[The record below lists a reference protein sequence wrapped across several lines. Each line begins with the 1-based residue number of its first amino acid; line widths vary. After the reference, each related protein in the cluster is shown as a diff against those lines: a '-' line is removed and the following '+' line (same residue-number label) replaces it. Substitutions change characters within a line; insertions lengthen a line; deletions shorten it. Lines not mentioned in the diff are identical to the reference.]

1 MSFGNTPPPLSNNPP
16 VFNPAIRT
24 PPQKPATPPPPIP
37 QRGIQNGRSI
47 TYLPSQIRKS
57 QEFQGVGGDAQKTE
71 SRKPPPIPQRSADT
85 KTIGE
90 QIIKNVIP
98 NQKPNP
104 SPKVNAIVAP
114 PRPHPPSK
122 VPPRPQT
129 PPSNTARAGNI
140 VAPPRP
146 TRRPQPNLLNRVSKQ
161 FTEAV
166 YPKNVPEQP
175 TRFAATSRKER
186 RLNKQLTKAIDLKGD
201 IKSSIERFP
210 KLLKANFVNDEL
222 INSLLK
228 GLKYDYKKIDSQIK
242 RLEKELKKQEIALSK
257 GKGNQKALDNLR
269 TTLDSSKEV
278 RENARQLLSAG
289 DLKDFFKVGDKS
301 NAAIKTNVNLTP
313 SQVQANQ
320 LMEFSA
326 TENSFLRN
334 SETLQKA
341 VNEIV
346 KNKHELKKNPKL
358 KEFSVNLNDS
368 MKNFKAINGS
378 FKQIMDPSKG
388 YTQEKQSELIN
399 RLYQSEEYKNYSQNL
414 QDLVILASAIKFERH
429 SDFISKNEKISQQDK
444 EALVLN
450 ANPIIFNQRL
460 LRHPLLFEAIMKTA
474 RDRDPAIATIMGE
487 THKSLKEFSLATN
500 SRMTFVALPASLK
513 EMADT
518 TDKLNSFNLNE
529 IKINLKNFIKYEKM
543 ANPPKLNI
551 PQKDVYKNFIKSY
564 KFLKENGDT
573 SGIDDFLKIG
583 AESPSLRKILQKAG
597 RKLFTESEYEKFQ
610 KYIK

>member
-1 MSFGNTPPPLSNNPP
+1 MSFGNTPPPLGNNPP

-37 QRGIQNGRSI
+37 QRGIQNGRTI

-57 QEFQGVGGDAQKTE
+57 QEFQGGGDAQKTE

-114 PRPHPPSK
+114 PRPHTPSK

-228 GLKYDYKKIDSQIK
+228 GLKYDFKKINSQIK
-242 RLEKELKKQEIALSK
+242 ILEKELKKQEIALSK
-257 GKGNQKALDNLR
+257 GKGNQKALDNLK
-269 TTLDSSKEV
+269 TTLASSKEV

-301 NAAIKTNVNLTP
+301 NEAIKTNVNLTP

-341 VNEIV
+341 VDQIV

-358 KEFSVNLNDS
+358 KEFSVTLNNS
-368 MKNFKAINGS
+368 MKNFKAINES

-399 RLYQSEEYKNYSQNL
+399 RLYQSNEYKNYSQNL
-414 QDLVILASAIKFERH
+414 QDLAILASGIEFERH
-429 SDFISKNEKISQQDK
+429 SVFISKNGKISQQDK
-444 EALVLN
+444 DALVHN

-460 LRHPLLFEAIMKTA
+460 LRHPLLVEAILKKTK
-474 RDRDPAIATIMGE
+474 DPAIATIMGE
-487 THKSLKEFSLATN
+487 THKSLNEFSHATN
-500 SRMTFVALPASLK
+500 YRMTFVLLPASLK

-518 TDKLNSFNLNE
+518 TGKLESHDVGAIKKNLTDY
-529 IKINLKNFIKYEKM
+529 IQYEKM

-564 KFLKENGDT
+564 KFLKEKEDKN
-573 SGIDDFLKIG
+573 GIDDFLKIG